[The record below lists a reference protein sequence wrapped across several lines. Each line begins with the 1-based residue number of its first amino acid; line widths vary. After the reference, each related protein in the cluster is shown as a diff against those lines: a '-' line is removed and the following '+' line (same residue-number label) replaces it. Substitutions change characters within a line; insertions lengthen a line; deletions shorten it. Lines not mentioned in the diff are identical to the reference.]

1 MLYTARKWSN
11 FPGTQKQL
19 KESIKL
25 LDDYKHGTLPP
36 GVSSHQVS
44 SDADVTAMMQ
54 PPRFSQWVTIEIK
67 HPSSTFVQLWEAQKI
82 KQVSER

>member
-1 MLYTARKWSN
+1 MLYTAKKLSN
-11 FPGTQKQL
+11 FPVTQKQL
-19 KESIKL
+19 KECIKL

-54 PPRFSQWVTIEIK
+54 LPMFSQWVTIKIK
-67 HPSSTFVQLWEAQKI
+67 HTSTFVQLWEAQKI